1 MLHAMP
7 YLAVT
12 AASSI
17 GLAAAATDPVG
28 VAPYVGGGAGVIAVM
43 ALGEVTRRLLN
54 GRLIPRETRDMEAE
68 QSAAIIAGAQR
79 EDRLMKVVEDGQKQN
94 EVIAAAVK
102 TATTKAAFDL
112 AEVHARQTAAT
123 AAEIKALTR
132 AVQDLHDEVRKNRR
146 ENT

>member
-7 YLAVT
+7 YLTVT
-12 AASSI
+12 AGTTI
-17 GLAAAATDPVG
+17 GLAAAASDPTG

-79 EDRLMKVVEDGQKQN
+79 EDRLMKVVEDGQRQSKELAA
-94 EVIAAAVK
+94 EVKAATAKAAV
-102 TATTKAAFDL
+102 DL
-112 AEVHARQTAAT
+112 AEVHARQVAGFGQELA
-123 AAEIKALTR
+123 ALTR
-132 AVQDLHDEVRKNRR
+132 AVQDLHDEVRRNRR
-146 ENT
+146 ESP